1 MSMMKAQPAKAMSK
15 DSARPKAKGA
25 TGAKDKMMSVGT
37 MVAKDKMVSISS
49 IMAKDAM
56 TSKGKGAAMAK
67 GQRMDKPKAKRRSGQ
82 EAMLARVEA
91 VRMMQREE
99 GSFDC
104 FGRAGGGYCDQG
116 GCSYH
121 AECLSVSRMIHAM

>member
-1 MSMMKAQPAKAMSK
+1 MSMMKAQPAKTMSK
-15 DSARPKAKGA
+15 DSAKAKGSMTA
-25 TGAKDKMMSVGT
+25 EAPMKSVGEAMAKDQML
-37 MVAKDKMVSISS
+37 SISS
-49 IMAKDAM
+49 IISKDAK
-56 TSKGKGAAMAK
+56 TPKDKGAAMAK
-67 GQRMDKPKAKRRSGQ
+67 NQKTDKPKAKMKSGQ
-82 EAMLARVEA
+82 EALLARVEA